1 MPFAFLNEDRKQSIE
16 SLEFFFFLGD
26 FYSHLLEK
34 EEKTNPNNTAI
45 KGFLDAIKSYYH
57 WQYYRIKNYADSL
70 SDYVFWKYRA
80 FYLEEMQ
87 KFVSYELTG
96 REFVDHFYFKLL
108 NDQDESKL
116 LKKDFKKQETL
127 ELNPKSY
134 QFSKIISDFYFVL
147 EGFDEEPEPGD
158 LSFVSEDKLRRI
170 VKDVLPRVEKY
181 FIEK

>member
-1 MPFAFLNEDRKQSIE
+1 
-16 SLEFFFFLGD
+16 
-26 FYSHLLEK
+26 
-34 EEKTNPNNTAI
+34 
-45 KGFLDAIKSYYH
+45 
-57 WQYYRIKNYADSL
+57 
-70 SDYVFWKYRA
+70 
-80 FYLEEMQ
+80 MQ